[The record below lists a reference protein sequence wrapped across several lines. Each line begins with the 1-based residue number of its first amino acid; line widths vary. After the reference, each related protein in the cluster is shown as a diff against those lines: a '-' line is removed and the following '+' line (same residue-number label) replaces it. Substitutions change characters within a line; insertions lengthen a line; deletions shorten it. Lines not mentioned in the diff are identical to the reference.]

1 MASTHVHPHP
11 STDRLAQYGGIV
23 LTVVMIIGALGQ
35 IALATLGFPLFLLS
49 GIVTLFL
56 IAPVMLL
63 IGSTPAVSVSPQGIT
78 IQPRVWRERFV
89 RWDEVRAVKDYPLL
103 PPKDVESGRRAIV
116 GKRKYRAAEGK
127 MLIIPSLPLQYRF
140 TGLFAGEGFVGVI
153 GLTNRSHTDYERLI
167 EQVTKYT
174 SVL

>member
-1 MASTHVHPHP
+1 M
-11 STDRLAQYGGIV
+11 
-23 LTVVMIIGALGQ
+23 
-35 IALATLGFPLFLLS
+35 
-49 GIVTLFL
+49 
-56 IAPVMLL
+56 
-63 IGSTPAVSVSPQGIT
+63 
-78 IQPRVWRERFV
+78 
-89 RWDEVRAVKDYPLL
+89 
-103 PPKDVESGRRAIV
+103 V

-127 MLIIPSLPLQYRF
+127 MLIIPSLPLYYRF